1 MRKGIIIVLI
11 VSIIAVCSLLVVS
24 AYTSHSVV
32 SPTGSPQESSSNSD
46 MEEFYHRIDDF
57 NIEIKPADG
66 KPLLNKEEAIEI
78 AKKDAGERISNE
90 AKSIMAMYVKLTDRP
105 GGENSPALV
114 LPGTNIVMEDIPV
127 WIVTFHGVRW
137 LSCGPALMLNSK
149 GEPANVDYDPYVYG
163 DLNIVIDA
171 NTGNVLEEFSY
182 NIPKH

>member
-11 VSIIAVCSLLVVS
+11 VSIIAVCSFLVVS

-127 WIVTFHGVRW
+127 WIVTFHGVNVPF
-137 LSCGPALMLNSK
+137 SNAHPMFNSK
-149 GEPANVDYDPYVYG
+149 EKQVDVNVNPYVYG